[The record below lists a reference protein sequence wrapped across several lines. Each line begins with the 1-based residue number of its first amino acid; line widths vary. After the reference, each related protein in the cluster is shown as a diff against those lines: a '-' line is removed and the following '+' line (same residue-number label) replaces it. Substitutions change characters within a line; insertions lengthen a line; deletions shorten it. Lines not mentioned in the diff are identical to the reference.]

1 VSILPLVFFILL
13 RVRFPLA
20 VFLSAL
26 NVAVFTAYWS
36 VVLCNNKSECKMDE
50 QIFSQVRAR
59 VRGRV
64 RVRVRARARNG
75 ASARRMS
82 RSSLQARLVTYSHHP
97 SSRRSSCRWLYLLR
111 LSLTMLYLLCQVVSV
126 TSLIALVSGY
136 GGYMRER
143 ALRRDFLLQ
152 LQVNSSPSPSP
163 NLSPSLSPSPNLSP
177 P

>member
-82 RSSLQARLVTYSHHP
+82 RSSCRLASLSIVITHH
-97 SSRRSSCRWLYLLR
+97 LADLL
-111 LSLTMLYLLCQVVSV
+111 
-126 TSLIALVSGY
+126 A
-136 GGYMRER
+136 GGYTY
-143 ALRRDFLLQ
+143 
-152 LQVNSSPSPSP
+152 
-163 NLSPSLSPSPNLSP
+163 
-177 P
+177 